1 MENKHHS
8 YDAPD
13 ISAKETQ
20 DKDSGEKPFEEERDL
35 VAENYE
41 LKQKLFLSQFG
52 LERFGSNDNDI
63 VFYTGFQNYR
73 TLMAFSNFIKPC
85 SKSLMS

>member
-35 VAENYE
+35 VAENYD
-41 LKQKLFLSQFG
+41 LKQKLFL
-52 LERFGSNDNDI
+52 
-63 VFYTGFQNYR
+63 
-73 TLMAFSNFIKPC
+73 
-85 SKSLMS
+85 